1 MILPEREFTCEITVG
16 NTRYIIIS
24 EAPADTNRDVL
35 DALTAL
41 MVKDYKG
48 EFAKAD

>member
-1 MILPEREFTCEITVG
+1 MIFPEREFTHEIIVG
-16 NTRYIIIS
+16 DTRYIVIS
-24 EAPADTNRDVL
+24 EAPADTRRDVL

-48 EFAKAD
+48 EFAETD